1 MRKAIMPGRTIVIT
15 GASDGIGAAAARTL
29 SAAGERVV
37 LVGRDAV
44 KTSRLAVE
52 LDAHAFT
59 ADFTDLA
66 QVRKLAGQL
75 RAVCS
80 RIDVLVNNAGA
91 IMPGFERTAD
101 GHEKTFQV
109 NHLAPFLLT
118 NLLMDVLQASAATVI
133 TTAST
138 AAALGHL
145 DLDDLDN
152 VRGFDTKKAYATSK
166 LGNILFTSELHR
178 RYAGR
183 GIRAVAFHP
192 GNVASNF
199 ASGTTS
205 NWRFVYGTPLRHFA
219 LISPDKGARTLLW
232 LVNGTPGT
240 TWTPGLFY
248 AKNKPQTPSPQAG
261 DDALAVILWNRSAE
275 LAGITAAAT
284 A

>member
-1 MRKAIMPGRTIVIT
+1 MGGRTIVIT

-37 LVGRDAV
+37 LAGRDAV
-44 KTSRLAVE
+44 KTSRLAAE
-52 LDAHAFT
+52 LGAPAFT
-59 ADFTDLA
+59 ADFAGLA
-66 QVRKLAGQL
+66 RVRTLAGQL
-75 RAVCS
+75 RAACP

-118 NLLMDVLQASAATVI
+118 SLLMDVLQASAATVI

-138 AAALGHL
+138 AASLGHL
-145 DLDDLDN
+145 DPDDLDSA
-152 VRGFDTKKAYATSK
+152 RGFDTKKAYATSK
-166 LGNILFTSELHR
+166 LANILFTRELHR

-183 GIRAVAFHP
+183 GIRAAAFHP

-199 ASGTTS
+199 ASDTTS
-205 NWRFVYGTPLRHFA
+205 NWRFVYGTPLRHIA
-219 LISPDKGARTLLW
+219 LISPQKGTRPLLW

-248 AKNKPQTPSPQAG
+248 ARNKPAIPSPQAA
-261 DDALAVILWNRSAE
+261 DDGLAAILWDRSAE
-275 LAGITAAAT
+275 LAGLTAT
-284 A
+284 T